1 MAQPTTSFMLRT
13 TLLLLIVFAGLTGCV
28 SEGPLVKIPVSGGE
42 RILVDMSRRGLVGE
56 EDKDVKVVVV
66 ELRPNPKEK
75 KALYSIVLEF
85 KTSARP
91 RSVKIEDVSENSASI
106 MIDDANPKVTGKLWF
121 WASAP
126 KTADAPDLHWIHE
139 IDESFRIYRVSVAL
153 DNGRQVSFHH
163 VMFYTPMLKWM
174 IRKGLGL
181 EETK

>member
-1 MAQPTTSFMLRT
+1 M
-13 TLLLLIVFAGLTGCV
+13 
-28 SEGPLVKIPVSGGE
+28 VKVPIAGGE

-56 EDKDVKVVVV
+56 EDKDVKVIVA
-66 ELRPNPKEK
+66 ELRANPKEK

-85 KTSARP
+85 KATARP
-91 RSVKIEDVSENSASI
+91 RSVKIEDVSENTASI
-106 MIDDANPKVTGKLWF
+106 MIDDADPKVSGKLWF
-121 WASAP
+121 WTGAP
-126 KTADAPDLHWIHE
+126 MSADAPQLHWINE